1 MGYPLFDSEFTNWQ
15 GDLETRL
22 KEGFGRSIRDLGVEG
37 KTLLDHYYAGVSV
50 FGMLDEITRQHRLS
64 RFG

>member
-50 FGMLDEITRQHRLS
+50 FGMLDEIIRQHRPL